1 MHELWRRRAA
11 ILFAWSVIVFSAR
24 PALAVQPLRPQIAR
38 CIPKI
43 SADSATQGAGNV
55 SSTRQTKLEFR
66 WALGDPADQAAAEIA
81 QTNRVEVCW
90 TSQSEG
96 GIARCPGQNN
106 DAWVI
111 YRDFPQ
117 KGQLPQPADVAN
129 PATTLAAAGTV
140 FTLPLDWDSQADRNK
155 ILFIVVNGTVQ
166 DGANLLSGQNV
177 NLTAG
182 GLCGMPTRVEP
193 GSPGS
198 ITAPA
203 EHFVVYGTPDDFP
216 LPSGWTTKYPG
227 VCDPDAVA
235 ACPVTKNCNYSVH
248 PTLGPCVERTAVT
261 FWRGMMPKASEW
273 QRDRIQAGFQ
283 FGDRL
288 DPWPNGTAASGSTCT
303 SGQPCPTRLMWT
315 PFDGAGTGGNGHA
328 VSWFDSTIFDENP
341 VIPLSKDAGYLLRVI
356 GHEYFHTFGS
366 RWAKKANDT
375 LGYDAANALFNDVLL
390 SESLPTATGMTMCL
404 PGYPG
409 NPNGATVPAT
419 KPCVAAGTLY
429 FSSLPKVDKYL
440 EFPGG
445 NQNFLAPYLGFWFYR
460 YAAEQFAIPTL
471 KGFKAH
477 PLGTTNSAMPVTYN
491 QQTNAPMNLDV
502 RRADE
507 GMDLVGFLMRSLDP
521 SQTSD
526 PCAFSSSPPAA
537 HSAKSR
543 LDCVLK
549 QRLGRGFDDVLFDF
563 HTMLVLKDY
572 VVDDPRWTPEWVG
585 DFNAGA
591 TTPLWTAD
599 PANGLDSAPA
609 PKAPLRTLRPF
620 VASNGAHYPKTQVDV
635 MPDDLHRATRLL
647 DTYSC
652 ADPNCATVNVNR
664 LMPGQ
669 TLSSPYDQPLG
680 SYRAAIV
687 SISPDPGWAGSELEV
702 WVEKKKGKPRVR
714 VFTVDTSGVAKLH
727 KQCVL
732 GSPNLADEC
741 LESAAYKGKV
751 RVPVKVDSS
760 VHEILVVVSG
770 GADPSSF
777 TWQLGPQASELTI
790 ISPTTAK
797 PALIG
802 TPGPFGVE
810 RAFLLMFTA
819 RDAAGKPYDV
829 VTSANLDVLINGT
842 SIAANCPNSP
852 QNPAPCPFTLMG
864 MSGGSYMA
872 VAQVPSSFYPPQP
885 WPQTVDLEIRLKN
898 GSSSQADL
906 EPDALRVDTAGEN
919 LNTMFVIDT
928 SWSMNASGKLDAAK
942 KAAKLIVD
950 AHIDNVDAAGL
961 VMFSSHA
968 QALNGL
974 GWLDPTSRQSL
985 KNGVDSLGAGGA
997 TAIGDGLYE
1006 AQDQLASSSF
1016 GANPVPAVFVLSD
1029 GLSMCDW
1036 NAQTYYFENRTAD
1049 GAPDPNDPGCDGNT
1063 VPTTPPWNPQGGAGT
1078 FVNPVLGFKPRVNAT
1093 LPTPIITGV
1102 GVGPDADMEAIGSL
1116 ATISG
1121 GVSFHVPSVA
1131 QVQTLSLDLGDAFRT
1146 AINAVSGHER
1156 VSTARVTGL
1165 AALPTVLVEPGT
1177 RELLISVMTSAPDPH
1192 LVELLLL
1199 DPQSGAVP
1207 PERIDPNAHAI
1218 FRVANPQPGLWSF
1231 APVGSSS
1238 VEIYME
1244 HAIRT
1249 RLRLFMRADVE
1260 GGMPILS
1267 EPAPGQAFDDGRWAG
1282 KPLLIQALPHEGAP
1296 IPGAM
1301 VNALVTRPD
1310 GTTQAL
1316 PLADDGLHH
1325 DGEAG
1330 DGLFGALF
1338 TNTVIAGTYQ
1348 IRVVADGTSP
1358 ASGAPFHRE
1367 KASTVSLWDADDAD
1381 GDLMPT
1387 WWETLYGTNPNVP
1400 DAWADPDQDGVQNA
1414 TELWFNGR
1422 PNLSDSDGG
1431 GESDRTEIEQG
1442 RNPGDP
1448 SDDAIAAPSLAVF
1461 PGNNT
1466 LIVRTGLT
1474 SNRVA
1479 SVEVQA
1485 AVGGPRGTGQMV
1497 TLYNDAIPEA
1507 GEVILSVPNEVKH
1520 CVRARVSVS
1529 GVQSGWSPEV
1539 CVTPRLDP
1547 EPPAAELSLS
1557 PRAACV
1563 VTPTANVHVDAFE
1576 GNPDLRQLL
1585 YSDGRASFDPGAI
1598 ASGVAEMRIAV
1609 DSNVDAAAWQPFD
1622 SDFTVSLGSAPF
1634 VNLGVR
1640 VRDAYGNV
1648 SDLEVM
1654 RIERCP
1660 AP

>member
-1 MHELWRRRAA
+1 MSKLWWRRAA
-11 ILFAWSVIVFSAR
+11 IVFAWSVIVFSAR
-24 PALAVQPLRPQIAR
+24 PAQAVQPLRPQIAR

-55 SSTRQTKLEFR
+55 SSTRQTNVEFR
-66 WALGDPADQAAAEIA
+66 WALGDPADQASAEIA

-96 GIARCPGQNN
+96 GVARCPGQSN

-111 YRDFPQ
+111 YRSSPP
-117 KGQLPQPADVAN
+117 KGQLPQPQDVAN
-129 PATTLAAAGTV
+129 PATNLAAGGTV
-140 FTLPLDWDSQADRNK
+140 FTLPLDWDSMADRNK

-166 DGANLLSGQNV
+166 DGTNLLSGLNV

-193 GSPGS
+193 GNPGA

-203 EHFVVYGTPDDFP
+203 EHFAVYGTPDDFP
-216 LPSGWTTKYPG
+216 LPSGWTSKYAG
-227 VCDPDAVA
+227 VCDPDAVT
-235 ACPVTKNCNYSVH
+235 ACPVTSQCYYSVH
-248 PTLGPCVERTAVT
+248 ATLGACVERAAVS
-261 FWRGMMPKASEW
+261 FWRGLMPKASEW
-273 QRDRIQAGFQ
+273 QRDRIQAGFP

-288 DPWPNGTAASGSTCT
+288 DPWPNGTG
-303 SGQPCPTRLMWT
+303 
-315 PFDGAGTGGNGHA
+315 
-328 VSWFDSTIFDENP
+328 
-341 VIPLSKDAGYLLRVI
+341 
-356 GHEYFHTFGS
+356 
-366 RWAKKANDT
+366 
-375 LGYDAANALFNDVLL
+375 
-390 SESLPTATGMTMCL
+390 
-404 PGYPG
+404 
-409 NPNGATVPAT
+409 
-419 KPCVAAGTLY
+419 
-429 FSSLPKVDKYL
+429 
-440 EFPGG
+440 
-445 NQNFLAPYLGFWFYR
+445 
-460 YAAEQFAIPTL
+460 
-471 KGFKAH
+471 
-477 PLGTTNSAMPVTYN
+477 
-491 QQTNAPMNLDV
+491 
-502 RRADE
+502 
-507 GMDLVGFLMRSLDP
+507 
-521 SQTSD
+521 
-526 PCAFSSSPPAA
+526 
-537 HSAKSR
+537 
-543 LDCVLK
+543 
-549 QRLGRGFDDVLFDF
+549 
-563 HTMLVLKDY
+563 
-572 VVDDPRWTPEWVG
+572 
-585 DFNAGA
+585 
-591 TTPLWTAD
+591 
-599 PANGLDSAPA
+599 
-609 PKAPLRTLRPF
+609 
-620 VASNGAHYPKTQVDV
+620 
-635 MPDDLHRATRLL
+635 
-647 DTYSC
+647 
-652 ADPNCATVNVNR
+652 
-664 LMPGQ
+664 
-669 TLSSPYDQPLG
+669 
-680 SYRAAIV
+680 V
-687 SISPDPGWAGSELEV
+687 SISPDPGWAGNEVEV

-732 GSPNLADEC
+732 GSPNVADEC

-751 RVPVKVDSS
+751 RVPVKVDAS

-770 GADPSSF
+770 GSDPSSF

-790 ISPTTAK
+790 ISPTTAS

-802 TPGPFGVE
+802 SPGPFGDE
-810 RAFLLMFTA
+810 RAFMLMFTA
-819 RDAAGKPYDV
+819 RDSAGKPYDV
-829 VTSANLDVLINGT
+829 VTSANLDVLIDGT
-842 SIAANCPNSP
+842 SITANCPNSP
-852 QNPAPCPFTLMG
+852 QNPAPCPFTLLG

-872 VAQVPSSFYPPQP
+872 VVQVPSSFYPPQP

-928 SWSMNASGKLDAAK
+928 SGSMGSSGKLAAAK

-968 QALNGL
+968 QALNAL
-974 GWLDPTSRQSL
+974 VWLDPASRQSL
-985 KNGVDSLGAGGA
+985 KNGIDSLVFAGA

-1006 AQDQLASSSF
+1006 AQDQLASSTF
-1016 GANPVPAVFVLSD
+1016 GTNPVPAVFVLSD

-1036 NAQTYYFENRTAD
+1036 NAHTYYFEDKTAD
-1049 GAPDPNDPGCDGNT
+1049 GAPDPNDPACAPGT
-1063 VPTTPPWNPQGGAGT
+1063 VPVLPPWNPQGGAGN
-1078 FVNPVLGFKPRVNAT
+1078 FANQILGFKPRLAAS
-1093 LPTPIITGV
+1093 LPTPLITGV
-1102 GVGPDADMEAIGSL
+1102 GVGPDADMEALGSL
-1116 ATISG
+1116 AAISG

-1131 QVQTLSLDLGDAFRT
+1131 PVQTLSLDLGDAFRT

-1177 RELLISVMTSAPDPH
+1177 RELLISVMTSAPDPN

-1207 PERIDPNAHAI
+1207 PERIDPDAHAI

-1249 RLRLFMRADVE
+1249 RLRLFARADVE

-1267 EPAPGQAFDDGRWAG
+1267 EPAPGQAFDDGRWVG
-1282 KPLLIQALPHEGAP
+1282 KPLLIQATAHEGAP

-1316 PLADDGLHH
+1316 PLVDDGLHH

-1338 TNTVIAGTYQ
+1338 TNTVLAGTYQ

-1367 KASTVSLWDADDAD
+1367 KSSSVRLWDADDAD

-1400 DAWADPDQDGVQNA
+1400 DGWMDADQDGASNA
-1414 TELWFNGR
+1414 TEFLFNGR
-1422 PNLSDSDGG
+1422 PDVSDTDGG

-1442 RNPGDP
+1442 RNPADP
-1448 SDDAIAAPSLAVF
+1448 ADDAIATPSLAVF

-1485 AVGGPRGTGQMV
+1485 ALTGPRGGGQMV
-1497 TLYNDAIPEA
+1497 TFYNDVIPEA
-1507 GEVILSVPNEVKH
+1507 GEVILSAANELLH

-1557 PRAACV
+1557 PRSACV
-1563 VTPTANVHVDAFE
+1563 DTASASVHIEAFE
-1576 GNPDLRQLL
+1576 GNPDLRQRL

-1598 ASGVAEMRIAV
+1598 ASGVAEMRVAV
-1609 DSNVDAAAWQPFD
+1609 DSNVDDAPWQPFD
-1622 SDFTVSLGSAPF
+1622 SDFTVSLGAAPF
-1634 VNLGVR
+1634 VNVGVR